1 VARRPSTTGPRRIG
15 MPSTTTGP
23 MIIPG
28 TEELPFKKIPPRKQF
43 LQRPPS
49 IEQRRPPT
57 IEERVAKVLSGPS
70 FPGRQMPKIPEQP
83 MRMPEPVGPV
93 TDTTTMPSMPTTGI
107 ASLSDVLP
115 LLDMG
120 GEDIMQLLS
129 DLPKTPPA
137 PIQPPAMPIV
147 EEILKD
153 LILKEDPRIKPI
165 KEFIEEERPPTMT
178 MPPIMETPPQTEVK
192 LPDGT
197 VIDLSD
203 LMPQP
208 EMTSIEEERPPMMET
223 PPFAV
228 DPIPDPITGDR
239 YPQTNDS
246 NPYGFT
252 PPPADSFNSMAFV
265 NYYNPTTGETWTA
278 PSGGWTAPPG
288 WEVKPS
294 QSFLPS
300 EPSVPAPDVGAPAP
314 EPMMPP
320 AQETET
326 TPVQGMTM
334 EQMQQMI
341 ADMQAQQQEQAAAR
355 AAQEKE
361 TAQNYMV
368 PGSRMG
374 YNPYQSG
381 QYQSDP
387 YGPSGVPNMGGI
399 TTIPVPDGY
408 GIYNPVYGR

>member
-1 VARRPSTTGPRRIG
+1 
-15 MPSTTTGP
+15 
-23 MIIPG
+23 
-28 TEELPFKKIPPRKQF
+28 
-43 LQRPPS
+43 
-49 IEQRRPPT
+49 
-57 IEERVAKVLSGPS
+57 
-70 FPGRQMPKIPEQP
+70 
-83 MRMPEPVGPV
+83 
-93 TDTTTMPSMPTTGI
+93 MPTTGI

-137 PIQPPAMPIV
+137 PVQPPAMPIV

-208 EMTSIEEERPPMMET
+208 EEERIPVDLPPDPIADGIFPGAEPKDLLPPDLIEDMESRDILGGLPTPEDLSFVPRHSEQDPITGEVLNNQPFGGET

-239 YPQTNDS
+239 YPVQ
-246 NPYGFT
+246 PMM
-252 PPPADSFNSMAFV
+252 PL
-265 NYYNPTTGETWTA
+265 EI
-278 PSGGWTAPPG
+278 
-288 WEVKPS
+288 
-294 QSFLPS
+294 L
-300 EPSVPAPDVGAPAP
+300 PAPETETAL

-320 AQETET
+320 APETET

-341 ADMQAQQQEQAAAR
+341 ADMQAQQQEQAVAKAI
-355 AAQEKE
+355 QEKE
-361 TAQNYMV
+361 MAQNYMV
-368 PGSRMG
+368 PTSRMG
-374 YNPYQSG
+374 YNPYLSG

-408 GIYNPVYGR
+408 GIYNPVYGG

>member
-1 VARRPSTTGPRRIG
+1 
-15 MPSTTTGP
+15 
-23 MIIPG
+23 
-28 TEELPFKKIPPRKQF
+28 
-43 LQRPPS
+43 
-49 IEQRRPPT
+49 
-57 IEERVAKVLSGPS
+57 
-70 FPGRQMPKIPEQP
+70 
-83 MRMPEPVGPV
+83 
-93 TDTTTMPSMPTTGI
+93 
-107 ASLSDVLP
+107 
-115 LLDMG
+115 
-120 GEDIMQLLS
+120 MQLLS
-129 DLPKTPPA
+129 GLPKTPSA
-137 PIQPPAMPIV
+137 PVMPIV
-147 EEILKD
+147 EEGETLEDIFALEDKPYYRD
-153 LILKEDPRIKPI
+153 SYRMMEDP
-165 KEFIEEERPPTMT
+165 EESIARKLRE
-178 MPPIMETPPQTEVK
+178 MEENALNTPK
-192 LPDGT
+192 LT
-197 VIDLSD
+197 
-203 LMPQP
+203 
-208 EMTSIEEERPPMMET
+208 T
-223 PPFAV
+223 

-341 ADMQAQQQEQAAAR
+341 ADMQAQQQEQAAAK
-355 AAQEKE
+355 AIQEKE
-361 TAQNYMV
+361 MAQNYMV
-368 PGSRMG
+368 PTSRMG
-374 YNPYQSG
+374 YNPYLSG

>member
-1 VARRPSTTGPRRIG
+1 MARRPSTTGPRRIG
-15 MPSTTTGP
+15 MPNTTTGS

-57 IEERVAKVLSGPS
+57 IEERVAQVLSGPS

-93 TDTTTMPSMPTTGI
+93 TDMRTMPSMPTTGI

-153 LILKEDPRIKPI
+153 LILKEGPMIIPGTEELPFKKIPPI
-165 KEFIEEERPPTMT
+165 KQF
-178 MPPIMETPPQTEVK
+178 
-192 LPDGT
+192 
-197 VIDLSD
+197 
-203 LMPQP
+203 
-208 EMTSIEEERPPMMET
+208 IEEERPPMMET
-223 PPFAV
+223 PPIAV

-239 YPQTNDS
+239 YPVQ
-246 NPYGFT
+246 PMM
-252 PPPADSFNSMAFV
+252 PLEILPA
-265 NYYNPTTGETWTA
+265 PETA
-278 PSGGWTAPPG
+278 PSPEPMMPP
-288 WEVKPS
+288 EDFS
-294 QSFLPS
+294 LPI
-300 EPSVPAPDVGAPAP
+300 PSVP

-320 AQETET
+320 APETETTPEPMMPPAPETET

-341 ADMQAQQQEQAAAR
+341 ADMQAQQQEQAATR
-355 AAQEKE
+355 AAQEKQM
-361 TAQNYMV
+361 AQNYMV

-374 YNPYQSG
+374 YNPYLSG

-399 TTIPVPDGY
+399 TTIPVPGGY

>member
-1 VARRPSTTGPRRIG
+1 MARRPSTTGPRRIG

-23 MIIPG
+23 IMLPIIK
-28 TEELPFKKIPPRKQF
+28 ERPFKKRPPIKQF
-43 LQRPPS
+43 LQRPLS

-57 IEERVAKVLSGPS
+57 IEERVAQVLSGPS

-83 MRMPEPVGPV
+83 MRMAEPVGPV

-115 LLDMG
+115 LIDMG

-129 DLPKTPPA
+129 GLPKTPPT
-137 PIQPPAMPIV
+137 PVQPPVMPISGNMNPGSQIV
-147 EEILKD
+147 DDEPYRD
-153 LILKEDPRIKPI
+153 SYRMMEDP
-165 KEFIEEERPPTMT
+165 EEMIARLRRE
-178 MPPIMETPPQTEVK
+178 MEENALNTPK
-192 LPDGT
+192 LT
-197 VIDLSD
+197 
-203 LMPQP
+203 
-208 EMTSIEEERPPMMET
+208 T
-223 PPFAV
+223 

-239 YPQTNDS
+239 YPVQ
-246 NPYGFT
+246 PMM
-252 PPPADSFNSMAFV
+252 PLEILPA
-265 NYYNPTTGETWTA
+265 PETA
-278 PSGGWTAPPG
+278 PS
-288 WEVKPS
+288 
-294 QSFLPS
+294 
-300 EPSVPAPDVGAPAP
+300 P

-320 AQETET
+320 EDFSLPIPSVSEPMMPPAPETETALEPMMPPAPETET

-341 ADMQAQQQEQAAAR
+341 ADMQAQQQEQAVAKAI
-355 AAQEKE
+355 QEKE
-361 TAQNYMV
+361 MAQNYMV
-368 PGSRMG
+368 PTSRMG
-374 YNPYQSG
+374 YNPYLSG

>member
-1 VARRPSTTGPRRIG
+1 MARRPSTTGPRRIG

-57 IEERVAKVLSGPS
+57 IEERVAQVLSGPS
-70 FPGRQMPKIPEQP
+70 FLGRQMPKIPEQP

-93 TDTTTMPSMPTTGI
+93 TDMRTMPSMPTTGI

-129 DLPKTPPA
+129 DLPKTPPT
-137 PIQPPAMPIV
+137 PVQPPVMPISGNIDPGSQIV
-147 EEILKD
+147 DDEPYRD
-153 LILKEDPRIKPI
+153 SYRMMEDP
-165 KEFIEEERPPTMT
+165 EERMARRRREMEESILN
-178 MPPIMETPPQTEVK
+178 MPK
-192 LPDGT
+192 LT
-197 VIDLSD
+197 
-203 LMPQP
+203 
-208 EMTSIEEERPPMMET
+208 T
-223 PPFAV
+223 

-300 EPSVPAPDVGAPAP
+300 EPSVPAPDVGVPAP

-320 AQETET
+320 APETTPAQETGT

-341 ADMQAQQQEQAAAR
+341 ADMQAQQQEQVAAR

-361 TAQNYMV
+361 MAQNYMV

>member
-1 VARRPSTTGPRRIG
+1 MARRPSTTEPRRIG

-23 MIIPG
+23 IMLPIIK
-28 TEELPFKKIPPRKQF
+28 ERPFKKRPPIKQF
-43 LQRPPS
+43 LQRPLS

-57 IEERVAKVLSGPS
+57 IEERVAQVLSGPS

-93 TDTTTMPSMPTTGI
+93 TDMRTMPSMPTRPVAPVPSPMSVPPI
-107 ASLSDVLP
+107 AI
-115 LLDMG
+115 
-120 GEDIMQLLS
+120 EDPDIQKVV
-129 DLPKTPPA
+129 DALPKGTQQPV
-137 PIQPPAMPIV
+137 QPPAMPIV
-147 EEILKD
+147 EETLKD
-153 LILKEDPRIKPI
+153 FVPLLERGPREITADPRIKPI
-165 KEFIEEERPPTMT
+165 KEF
-178 MPPIMETPPQTEVK
+178 
-192 LPDGT
+192 
-197 VIDLSD
+197 
-203 LMPQP
+203 
-208 EMTSIEEERPPMMET
+208 IEEERPPMMET

-239 YPQTNDS
+239 YPVQ
-246 NPYGFT
+246 PMM
-252 PPPADSFNSMAFV
+252 PLEILPA
-265 NYYNPTTGETWTA
+265 PETA
-278 PSGGWTAPPG
+278 PS
-288 WEVKPS
+288 
-294 QSFLPS
+294 
-300 EPSVPAPDVGAPAP
+300 P

-320 AQETET
+320 EDFSLPIPSVSEPMMPPAPETETALEPMMPPAPETET

-361 TAQNYMV
+361 MAQNYMV

>member
-1 VARRPSTTGPRRIG
+1 MARRPSTTEPRRIG

-23 MIIPG
+23 IMLPIIK
-28 TEELPFKKIPPRKQF
+28 ERPFKKRPPIKQF
-43 LQRPPS
+43 LQRPLS

-70 FPGRQMPKIPEQP
+70 FPGRQMPKVPEQP

-93 TDTTTMPSMPTTGI
+93 TDMRTMPSMPTTGI

-115 LLDMG
+115 LIDMG

-129 DLPKTPPA
+129 GLPKTPPT
-137 PIQPPAMPIV
+137 PVQPPVMPISGNMNPGSQIV
-147 EEILKD
+147 DDEPYRDSYRMMEDPEERMARRRREMEESILNMPKLISGNIDPGSQIVDWENDPNRYGNYRVMEDPEEIVARRRREMEES
-153 LILKEDPRIKPI
+153 ILN
-165 KEFIEEERPPTMT
+165 
-178 MPPIMETPPQTEVK
+178 TPK
-192 LPDGT
+192 LT
-197 VIDLSD
+197 
-203 LMPQP
+203 
-208 EMTSIEEERPPMMET
+208 T
-223 PPFAV
+223 

-239 YPQTNDS
+239 YPVQ
-246 NPYGFT
+246 PMM
-252 PPPADSFNSMAFV
+252 PLEILPA
-265 NYYNPTTGETWTA
+265 PETA
-278 PSGGWTAPPG
+278 PS
-288 WEVKPS
+288 
-294 QSFLPS
+294 
-300 EPSVPAPDVGAPAP
+300 P

-320 AQETET
+320 EDFSLPIPSVSEPMMPPAPETETALEPMMPPAPETET

-361 TAQNYMV
+361 MAQNYMV

-374 YNPYQSG
+374 YNPYLSG